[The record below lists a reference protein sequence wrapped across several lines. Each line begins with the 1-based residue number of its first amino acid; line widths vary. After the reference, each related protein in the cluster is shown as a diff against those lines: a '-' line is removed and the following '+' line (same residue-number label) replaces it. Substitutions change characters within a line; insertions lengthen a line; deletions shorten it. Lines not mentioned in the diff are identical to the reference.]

1 MLVFVAIKFAKLPV
15 DTINPEIDAF
25 VDVIFK
31 ESSVVVF
38 KDEVVTLVV
47 NKFTVVTLVD
57 SIFEVKIFDIV
68 AFVNDK
74 LPMDI
79 FVTFRFVI
87 AAELV
92 VVDVKITLV
101 NVEFVM
107 FAFTESKLPIILI
120 SVTLIDDNVAFT
132 PSIFV
137 TFNVDIVELI
147 L

>member
-1 MLVFVAIKFAKLPV
+1 M
-15 DTINPEIDAF
+15 
-25 VDVIFK
+25 
-31 ESSVVVF
+31 VVVF
-38 KDEVVTLVV
+38 KEEVVTLVV
-47 NKFTVVTLVD
+47 NKFTVVALVD
-57 SIFEVKIFDIV
+57 SIFEVKIFEIV

-74 LPMDI
+74 LPIDI

-101 NVEFVM
+101 NVELVI
-107 FAFTESKLPIILI
+107 FACTVSKLPIISI

-137 TFNVDIVELI
+137 TFNDDIVELI
-147 L
+147 P